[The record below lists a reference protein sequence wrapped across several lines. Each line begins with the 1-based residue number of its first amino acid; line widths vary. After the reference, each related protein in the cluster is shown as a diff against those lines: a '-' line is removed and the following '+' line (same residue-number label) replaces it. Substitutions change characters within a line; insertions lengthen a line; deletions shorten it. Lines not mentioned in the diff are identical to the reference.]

1 MRRCLLLGILWVCCA
16 AAVRGDA
23 SGATAST
30 APADSAQTSTP
41 APADAPTPAV
51 ADTARL
57 RPDPAWAWWRWP
69 PVHAA
74 IAIAPLDG
82 PQDILAK
89 EEILADRIDALVIEA
104 ARLDTLAAAWQAR
117 SVAMTAQLEVLEDL
131 ADVQLGGDLEF
142 QQRTGSVREEV
153 VQAAEQITTF
163 AATRTA
169 LAEELIRL
177 RSLSETY
184 RQQAAQLREEE
195 ESSR

>member
-1 MRRCLLLGILWVCCA
+1 MRRCLLLGILWVCSA
-16 AAVRGDA
+16 TAVRGDA
-23 SGATAST
+23 SGAAAST
-30 APADSAQTSTP
+30 APADSSRKL
-41 APADAPTPAV
+41 APAM

-57 RPDPAWAWWRWP
+57 RTDPAWAWWRWP

-89 EEILADRIDALVIEA
+89 EEILADRIDALVIES